1 MGAPPRVLVV
11 DDDLL
16 VGEMLD
22 RALSEAG
29 LTVHRAHE
37 GRGALDYLR
46 TATVLPSLI
55 VLDWAMPVMGGE
67 EVLRQLRREP
77 RYAAIPVIVF
87 SATERHG
94 TLAPPVA
101 AVLTKPV
108 RLRTVID
115 VVTRLAGVPT
125 PATKRPRRETL
136 GRRTTNS

>member
-1 MGAPPRVLVV
+1 MSAPPSVLVV

-16 VGEMLD
+16 VGEMLQ
-22 RALSEAG
+22 RALGEAG
-29 LTVHRAHE
+29 VDVHHSTN
-37 GRGALDYLR
+37 GREALDHLR
-46 TATVLPSLI
+46 ATAKLPSLI

-67 EVLRQLRREP
+67 EVLRHLRREP
-77 RYAAIPVIVF
+77 RLASIPVVVF

-115 VVTRLAGVPT
+115 VITRLAGVSQ

-136 GRRTTNS
+136 GTRTPES

>member
-1 MGAPPRVLVV
+1 MGAPPSVLVV

-16 VGEMLD
+16 VGEMMQ

-29 LTVHRAHE
+29 VDVHVTKD
-37 GRGALDYLR
+37 GREALDFLR
-46 TATVLPSLI
+46 RATTLPALI
-55 VLDWAMPVMGGE
+55 VLDWAMPVMGGD
-67 EVLRQLRREP
+67 EVLRHLRRDP
-77 RYAAIPVIVF
+77 RLASIPVVVF

-115 VVTRLAGVPT
+115 VVTRLAGVAQ
-125 PATKRPRRETL
+125 PASTRSRRETL
-136 GRRTTNS
+136 GRRTPDS

>member
-1 MGAPPRVLVV
+1 MSAPPSVLVV

-16 VGEMLD
+16 VAEMLQ
-22 RALSEAG
+22 RALTEAG
-29 LTVHRAHE
+29 LQVRRSRD
-37 GRGALDYLR
+37 GREALDYLR
-46 TATVLPSLI
+46 AAATLPALI

-67 EVLRQLRREP
+67 EVLRQLRRDP
-77 RYAAIPVIVF
+77 RYAGIPVVVF

-115 VVTRLAGVPT
+115 VVTRLAGVPQ
-125 PATKRPRRETL
+125 PATRRPRRETL
-136 GRRTTNS
+136 GRRTSDS

>member
-1 MGAPPRVLVV
+1 MSAPPSVLVV

-16 VGEMLD
+16 VGEMLQ

-29 LTVHRAHE
+29 LEVHPVTDGRA
-37 GRGALDYLR
+37 ALDHLR
-46 TATVLPSLI
+46 AAAEMPSLI

-67 EVLRQLRREP
+67 EVLRHLRKEP
-77 RYAAIPVIVF
+77 RYASIPVVVF

-108 RLRTVID
+108 RLRTVLD
-115 VVTRLAGVPT
+115 VVTRLAGVAQ
-125 PATKRPRRETL
+125 PAGGRARRETL
-136 GRRTTNS
+136 GTRSRP